1 MSLVTAADY
10 RITFE
15 KNQLTPEQIEGA
27 KKRLDASELV
37 VLKKGKKKTKEVDI
51 KPLIHHVEIK
61 EEDGTIFEVR
71 IAAGSMEN
79 LNVDLLLKSLLQV
92 ELEGMVYTIEREEL
106 YATTEEG
113 HLKPLSEV
121 GAENA

>member
-1 MSLVTAADY
+1 M
-10 RITFE
+10 
-15 KNQLTPEQIEGA
+15 
-27 KKRLDASELV
+27 
-37 VLKKGKKKTKEVDI
+37 
-51 KPLIHHVEIK
+51 EIK
-61 EEDGTIFEVR
+61 EEENGTIFEVR

-92 ELEGMVYTIEREEL
+92 ELEGMVYAIEREEL

-113 HLKPLSEV
+113 NLKPLSEV